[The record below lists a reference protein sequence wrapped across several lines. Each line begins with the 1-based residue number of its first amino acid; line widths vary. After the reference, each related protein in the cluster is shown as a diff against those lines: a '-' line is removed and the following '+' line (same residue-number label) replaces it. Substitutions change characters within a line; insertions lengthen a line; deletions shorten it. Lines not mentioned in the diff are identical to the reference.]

1 MNPQLLDAIIGAAS
15 LKDHGNTATYG
26 AIMANKRQRNNH
38 GNTATYGAIMANKR
52 QRNKYL
58 RKHHLGKFAKGKK

>member
-26 AIMANKRQRNNH
+26 AIMANKRQRN
-38 GNTATYGAIMANKR
+38 
-52 QRNKYL
+52 QYL
-58 RKHHLGKFAKGKK
+58 RKHRLGKFAKGKK